1 MILSSKYPSLK
12 NFLISQTI
20 EKLKIIIFST
30 NFKQFILAF
39 LSNQTVFQKIWM
51 NEVEKENNSN
61 KTIKGRKCNIFLKYF
76 ILSFTRN
83 KIFFLLKVILCFGE
97 FTSKNKL
104 WKRKNLTNNTSVTK
118 AEKFLKFW
126 KTFIEKNKT
135 FMVK

>member
-1 MILSSKYPSLK
+1 MVKMILSSKYPSLK

-104 WKRKNLTNNTSVTK
+104 
-118 AEKFLKFW
+118 
-126 KTFIEKNKT
+126 
-135 FMVK
+135 